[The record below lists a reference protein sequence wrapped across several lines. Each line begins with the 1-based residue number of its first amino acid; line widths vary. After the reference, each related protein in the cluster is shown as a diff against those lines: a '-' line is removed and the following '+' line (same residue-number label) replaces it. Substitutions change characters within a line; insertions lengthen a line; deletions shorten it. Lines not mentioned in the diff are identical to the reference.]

1 MKTEKPHIDQKL
13 ILRSMALLI
22 GGLVVLASLF
32 YMVHTQRET
41 DSRIFSGPFT
51 VYDGDERADSVGL
64 DEYSIDHTVKRGE
77 VFVVQGTLPDNLPE
91 AATLSVLTYLST
103 VDVSVNGRA
112 CYTYGHDLYKAG
124 DIVGSGYHYVNLP
137 DNSAGKP
144 FVVEITAGERNAFTS
159 IPVFHLTSAD
169 RQFPDFAGKNFF
181 NLLIGI
187 FMIVLGMISAGIS
200 LGLVFKRRRYRRL
213 IYIGMFVLLLGIWI
227 LCNTKTMQIFST
239 NLRFNTILE
248 YASLYMAVIPIFC
261 LIRFMRNDAE
271 PWKKYLMDAIVVFT
285 NVFAV
290 CTIVGQASGIYHISN
305 WLLGFHFECGAAL
318 IVYIFTALKPVR
330 EMTASERLMNIAILI
345 MCVFAGADLVRFNVQ
360 KYIMANEASL
370 DMSFLPLA
378 SLVFTVLL
386 FMSNLYYFYEI
397 FTRQARADSL
407 EKAAYEDPVTGLYN
421 RAYSEKRFKELSKK
435 KTPFLLINMDL
446 NGLKKTNDTYGH
458 EVGDR
463 LIFRFATALSEGF
476 SDIGETYRMGGDE
489 FMVLVAEPD
498 MKKVRE
504 AFQKLFERTEAYS
517 YGLPTKLSFAYG
529 MAASGQFEDVPEEH
543 EGKRAELVYQLA
555 DQKMYAM
562 KQAQK
567 NTSQSV

>member
-1 MKTEKPHIDQKL
+1 MKTGKAHLDQNF
-13 ILRSMALLI
+13 ILRSMAILI
-22 GGLVVLASLF
+22 GGLVILAAVLYAARTT
-32 YMVHTQRET
+32 MT
-41 DSRIFSGPFT
+41 SRAQDFAGPFM
-51 VYDGDERADSVGL
+51 VYDDGGMTENIRL
-64 DEYSIDHTVKRGE
+64 DDYSIDHTVERGE
-77 VFVVQGTLPDNLPE
+77 VFIIQGTLPESLPD
-91 AATLSVLTYLST
+91 AATLSVLSYLSA
-103 VDVSVNGRA
+103 VDVTVGGRA

-124 DIVGSGYHYVNLP
+124 DLIGSGYHNVNLP
-137 DNSAGKP
+137 DGSAGKP
-144 FVVEITAGERNAFTS
+144 FVVEITAGEKNAFTS
-159 IPVFHLTSAD
+159 IPVFHISRAD

-458 EVGDR
+458 EVGDK
-463 LIFRFATALSEGF
+463 LISRFALALSDAF
-476 SDIGETYRMGGDE
+476 SPIGEGYRMGGDE
-489 FMVLVAEPD
+489 FMVLVTEPD
-498 MKKVRE
+498 MEKVR
-504 AFQKLFERTEAYS
+504 ACFKTLFEKAEAYS

-529 MAASGQFEDVPEEH
+529 IAGSKQFEDVAEEH
-543 EGKRAELVYQLA
+543 EGQRAELVYQLA
-555 DQKMYAM
+555 DRKMYDM

-567 NTSQSV
+567 NQSQSV

>member
-1 MKTEKPHIDQKL
+1 MKTGKPHIDQKL
-13 ILRSMALLI
+13 ILLSMALLI
-22 GGLVVLASLF
+22 GGLVVLASVF
-32 YMVHTQRET
+32 YMVHTQQET
-41 DSRIFSGPFT
+41 DAKSFPGYFT
-51 VYDGDERADSVGL
+51 VFDGDERTEDVL
-64 DEYSIDHTVKRGE
+64 LNEYSIDHTVERGE
-77 VFVVQGTLPDNLPE
+77 TFIVQGTLPENIPD

-103 VDVSVNGRA
+103 VDVSVDGRA

-124 DIVGSGYHYVNLP
+124 DIIGSGYHYVNLP

-159 IPVFHLTSAD
+159 IPVFHITSAD

-181 NLLIGI
+181 NLLIGV
-187 FMIVLGMISAGIS
+187 FMIVLGLISSGVS

-227 LCNTKTMQIFST
+227 LCNTKTMQVFST
-239 NLRFNTILE
+239 NLRFNTVLE

-271 PWKKYLMDAIVVFT
+271 PWKKYLMDGIVVFT

-290 CTIVGQASGIYHISN
+290 TALVGQAADLFHISS
-305 WLLGFHFECGAAL
+305 LLMGFHFECGAAL

-330 EMTASERLMNIAILI
+330 EMTPSERLMNIAILI
-345 MCVFAGADLVRFNVQ
+345 MCVFAGADLIRFNVQ

-386 FMSNLYYFYEI
+386 FMSNLYYFYEV
-397 FTRQARADSL
+397 FTRQARAASL

-421 RAYSEKRFKELSKK
+421 RAYSEKRFRELSKK
-435 KTPFLLINMDL
+435 KQPYLLINFDL
-446 NGLKKTNDTYGH
+446 NGLKTTNDTYGH

-476 SDIGETYRMGGDE
+476 SELGEAFRMGGDE
-489 FMVLVAEPD
+489 FMVLVTEPD
-498 MKKVRE
+498 MEKVRSS
-504 AFQKLFERTEAYS
+504 FDTLFERSEVYS
-517 YGLPTKLSFAYG
+517 YGLPTKLSYAYG
-529 MAASGQFEDVPEEH
+529 MAGSKQFEDVQEEH
-543 EGKRAELVYQLA
+543 EGQRAELVYQLA
-555 DQKMYAM
+555 DRNMYTM

-567 NTSQSV
+567 KEQKI